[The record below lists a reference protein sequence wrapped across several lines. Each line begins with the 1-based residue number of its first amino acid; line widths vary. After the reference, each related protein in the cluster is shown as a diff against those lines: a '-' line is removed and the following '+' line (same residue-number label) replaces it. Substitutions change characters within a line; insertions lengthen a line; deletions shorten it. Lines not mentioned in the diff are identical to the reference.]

1 MLYICVVYIY
11 KFIIYIYIYIYI
23 YIHNKA
29 NDGEKVN
36 SKLVLSKV

>member
-11 KFIIYIYIYIYI
+11 KFIIYIYI

>member
-11 KFIIYIYIYIYI
+11 KFIIYIYIYI